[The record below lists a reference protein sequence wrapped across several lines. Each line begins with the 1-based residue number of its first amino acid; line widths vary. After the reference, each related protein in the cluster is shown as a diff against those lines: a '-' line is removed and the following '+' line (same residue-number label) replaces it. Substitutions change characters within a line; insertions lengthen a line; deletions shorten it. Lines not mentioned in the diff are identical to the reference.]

1 MNPTTE
7 QRHEQRRPD
16 EGIAVI
22 WVAVFLLVSLWFVS
36 LAIDMG
42 KLMAAKTELQAAADA
57 AALAGVSSV
66 NLETGEVVQDSAR
79 VRAAAVAGQNSAYEG
94 TQTPTV
100 IDPIG
105 DVSFPAA
112 NRVRVVVRREAAT
125 GNPVLT
131 HFAQTLGIQSLS
143 VNADATA
150 EVRLIG
156 EPCEH
161 LAPFAPQDVP
171 PTGFETDCSID
182 YVLKDGSGSGPNSGN
197 FQLLDYP
204 PCPESDF
211 TGGGGA
217 AVYQY
222 TRYGYDC
229 CLDIGQEMVWT
240 EPGNKVGPF
249 RAALQDRFDEDTDK
263 RQGICYD
270 DYAGNGKRIF
280 ITPIVESFDVNG
292 KKLVR
297 IVKFAAFF
305 LKDRPS
311 GSMVTQGVRGQFIN
325 YVVPGNGGP
334 NPPPDSKI
342 YGIHLVE

>member
-1 MNPTTE
+1 MRRTPEQNPK
-7 QRHEQRRPD
+7 QRRPD

-42 KLMAAKTELQAAADA
+42 KLMAARTELQASADA
-57 AALAGVSSV
+57 AALAGASSID
-66 NLETGEVVQDSAR
+66 LKTGAIIQDSAR
-79 VRAAAVAGQNSAYEG
+79 VWAAKVAGNNKAYEG
-94 TQTPTV
+94 PETPTV

-105 DVSFPAA
+105 DVTFPTAT
-112 NRVRVVVRREAAT
+112 RVRVVVRREAAT

-131 HFAQTLGIQSLS
+131 HFAQTLGIPNLS
-143 VNADATA
+143 VNAAATA
-150 EVRLIG
+150 EVHPIG

-161 LAPFAPQDVP
+161 ISPFAPQDVP
-171 PTGFETDCSID
+171 PAGFVSDCSVD
-182 YVLKDGSGSGPNSGN
+182 YTLKEGSGSGSAGN
-197 FQLLDYP
+197 FQLLDLP
-204 PCPESDF
+204 DCNESDF
-211 TGGGGA
+211 HGGGAA

-229 CLDIGQEMVWT
+229 CLDVGQEWVYS

-249 RAALQDRFDEDTDK
+249 RSALQDRFDSDTDK
-263 RQGICYD
+263 RNGICFQNYT
-270 DYAGNGKRIF
+270 GNGQRVF
-280 ITPIVESFDVNG
+280 ITPIIESFDVNG

-311 GSMVTQGVRGQFIN
+311 GSMTQQGVRGQFIN
-325 YVVPGNGGP
+325 YVVPGNSGP
-334 NPPPDSKI
+334 TPPPDNKLF
-342 YGIHLVE
+342 GIHLVQ